1 MLDLKDDKSSYAIGI
16 AEKDIYTVV
25 KKKVP
30 DWRVVQLARA
40 RWDI

>member
-1 MLDLKDDKSSYAIGI
+1 MRS
-16 AEKDIYTVV
+16 V

-40 RWDI
+40 RAETFDVNQS